1 MKWLYQILNW
11 CSVLTQRESVL
22 EFSPIAWNIM
32 KKVSIPKCVREKFSD
47 SFSGLVFLRVAR
59 GNMKPVLR
67 YSISQSRNI
76 NTDSRQELDMT
87 LHKLMKQPYLNQM
100 LKPTIRNLE
109 DNISQMISFIDTEL
123 DLQPWE
129 RWAMTSYNSDS
140 EAEVN
145 LMSLMRD
152 MLGHASVPAIFGSA
166 IMEKYPS
173 LLHDVYDLD
182 GGFYFFLMSL
192 PAWTPWPG
200 VMKAHVGRYKA
211 WEALDDL
218 QRALDALADGNPID
232 PSWGELD
239 DVSDFIMER
248 HAIFKS

>member
-1 MKWLYQILNW
+1 
-11 CSVLTQRESVL
+11 
-22 EFSPIAWNIM
+22 
-32 KKVSIPKCVREKFSD
+32 
-47 SFSGLVFLRVAR
+47 
-59 GNMKPVLR
+59 
-67 YSISQSRNI
+67 
-76 NTDSRQELDMT
+76 MT
-87 LHKLMKQPYLNQM
+87 VHKLMKQPYLNQM

-109 DNISQMISFIDTEL
+109 DNIPQMISFIDTEL

-129 RWAMTSYNSDS
+129 RWAMTSYISDS

-152 MLGHASVPAIFGSA
+152 MLGHASIPAIFGSA

-182 GGFYFFLMSL
+182 GGFHFFLMSL

-218 QRALDALADGNPID
+218 QRALDAQADGNPID

-239 DVSDFIMER
+239 DISDFIMER

>member
-1 MKWLYQILNW
+1 
-11 CSVLTQRESVL
+11 
-22 EFSPIAWNIM
+22 
-32 KKVSIPKCVREKFSD
+32 
-47 SFSGLVFLRVAR
+47 
-59 GNMKPVLR
+59 MKPVLK

-76 NTDSRQELDMT
+76 NTDRRQELDMT

-100 LKPTIRNLE
+100 LKSTIRNLE
-109 DNISQMISFIDTEL
+109 DNIPQMISFIDSEL

-129 RWAMTSYNSDS
+129 RWAMTSYKSDS